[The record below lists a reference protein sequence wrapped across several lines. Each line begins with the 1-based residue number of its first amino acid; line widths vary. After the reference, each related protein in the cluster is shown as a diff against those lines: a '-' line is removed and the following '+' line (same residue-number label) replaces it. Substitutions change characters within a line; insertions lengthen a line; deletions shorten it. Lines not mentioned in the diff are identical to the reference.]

1 MSATDSATDPTLSP
15 HEAMRLVEREQR
27 AHDARVAAPVP
38 AILLTWGIAWPAIY
52 LLLWAG
58 GWALP
63 LAPAVAAAA
72 VVLLVAVVLSAVLG
86 ARTGRGIRP
95 TADTVFTGTVYG
107 VSWTLGILALA
118 GIGWGLVVNGMPTSL
133 VLLYA
138 AVAYAFLSGFQF
150 VIAAAIWHAVPSL
163 VLGVWIV
170 ALAVAA
176 AFLGTPAG
184 LLLLAI
190 GGGLPLLGLAIA
202 QTVRSRRATRAAS
215 AS

>member
-1 MSATDSATDPTLSP
+1 MSATTDHSDPILSP
-15 HEAMRLVEREQR
+15 SEAMRLVEREQR
-27 AHDARVAAPVP
+27 AHDARLAAPVP

-58 GWALP
+58 GSAVPLP
-63 LAPAVAAAA
+63 AAVTAAAG
-72 VVLLVAVVLSAVLG
+72 VLLVAVVLSAVLG

-95 TADTVFTGTVYG
+95 TADAVFTGSVYG
-107 VSWTLGILALA
+107 ASWTLGILALA
-118 GIGWGLVVNGMPTSL
+118 GIGWGLVINGMPTDL

-163 VLGVWIV
+163 ILGVWVV

-176 AFLGTPAG
+176 AFLGVPAG

-202 QTVRSRRATRAAS
+202 QTIRSRRAADGS
-215 AS
+215 